1 MWNLDKNPQDLIA
14 KIKQLE
20 EELRKVKSCK
30 RYWLVW
36 EEKPEVF
43 EEKAKDAL
51 PILKEDK
58 TLRIED
64 SEQKSNNIII
74 EWDNFHSLSVL
85 NYTHK
90 WKIDVIYID
99 PPYNTWSSDW
109 VYNNNYVDKEDTYRH
124 SKWLSFMNKRLKL
137 AKELL
142 SIDWF
147 LILTIDHYELFNIW
161 ALLDEILW
169 EENRLWIVTV
179 VIKPEWRQFSKFFS
193 VSNEYMLVYAKNI
206 NFAKFNE
213 VILDETKKKEFNF
226 KDELGLFKYRSYIN
240 YNPVSVSWRYVKPK
254 FWYPIYINSKNWKI
268 SLEKENKDFLEI
280 LPIQNWEEK
289 TWQTV
294 KETTKKRILNNELW
308 FIKNKKWEYEIC
320 LKVRENQRY
329 LTHWVDKKYNSNTNW
344 TKIVNEIIWEWKFN
358 FPKSLYAVKDILK
371 ITSKSNSTILDFFA
385 WSWTTGHAVMEL
397 NKEDWWNRQ
406 FILCSSRENTKE
418 EPDKNICK
426 DITYKRNKKVILWY
440 TDSKWKKVE
449 WLGGNLN
456 YYTTEFIKVE
466 KSIDDL
472 RYKFINMCDDLL
484 CVKENTFTK
493 IPLSPSPDRRELGW
507 GLIKLFKKQN
517 KFTTILY
524 DVHFFDDLKEIL
536 KDLDWEIS
544 VYIFSLSNDI
554 FEEELVELNKNI
566 TLQNIPDPILETYKK
581 IFNF

>member
-1 MWNLDKNPQDLIA
+1 MLNQNPQDLIV

-36 EEKPEVF
+36 EEKPEIF
-43 EEKAKDAL
+43 EQKAKDAL

-58 TLRIED
+58 SLRIED
-64 SEQKSNNIII
+64 SEQKPNNIII

-99 PPYNTWSSDW
+99 PPYNTGNKDFI
-109 VYNNNYVDKEDTYRH
+109 YNDHYVDKEDTYRH

-142 SIDWF
+142 SDEWSIFISIDDNEIAQLKLLCDSIFWENN
-147 LILTIDHYELFNIW
+147 LLKILVWESWKPFWYKATKTTWPRIHEY
-161 ALLDEILW
+161 ILH
-169 EENRLWIVTV
+169 
-179 VIKPEWRQFSKFFS
+179 
-193 VSNEYMLVYAKNI
+193 YAKNI
-206 NFAKFNE
+206 EK
-213 VILDETKKKEFNF
+213 VW
-226 KDELGLFKYRSYIN
+226 
-240 YNPVSVSWRYVKPK
+240 YNPTYT
-254 FWYPIYINSKNWKI
+254 
-268 SLEKENKDFLEI
+268 EI
-280 LPIQNWEEK
+280 LSSKWEPIL
-289 TWQTV
+289 TWSLIKVETDKIYSMDFIQWSKESVV
-294 KETTKKRILNNELW
+294 KYWIPSFGSGQKPIKLIQK
-308 FIKNKKWEYEIC
+308 FIKAW
-320 LKVRENQRY
+320 
-329 LTHWVDKKYNSNTNW
+329 WDKNS
-344 TKIVNEIIWEWKFN
+344 I
-358 FPKSLYAVKDILK
+358 
-371 ITSKSNSTILDFFA
+371 ILDFFA
-385 WSWTTGHAVMEL
+385 WSWTTGHATMEL

-426 DITYKRNKKVILWY
+426 DITYERNKRVILWY
-440 TDSKWKKVE
+440 TDSKWKKIE

-493 IPLSPSPDRRELGW
+493 VDLERNIPE
-507 GLIKLFKKQN
+507 IKLLKKEN
-517 KFTTILY
+517 KFTAILY
-524 DVHFFDDLKEIL
+524 DVHFFDDLKDIL
-536 KDLDWEIS
+536 KNINWEIS

-554 FEEELVELNKNI
+554 FEEELIELNKNI